1 MSNLNEIKLDYHSAI
16 VPVAIPRYL
25 QNMHNG
31 IRVETIVALYGG
43 LKQFS
48 PLQSPNRNL
57 EIESTAT
64 MKKYEFW
71 NPRLFELPYY
81 LYLGWRCLIS
91 GVSIRNLAK
100 ANYALDHGE
109 IGLGSKLESQLAFD
123 QQFFLPS
130 ELLLDKDSVEQKKCF
145 IFDFIETH
153 DYPVVL
159 KSNVGS
165 VGKGIVKLS
174 SVADVEK
181 HTPRLL
187 GDYILQK
194 FTSLPYECGVFYV
207 RSNGVPRITGINRK
221 HFPTVIG
228 NGCDDLLKLAQNH
241 QRYTHHWNAF
251 LQDFDTTEVLATGR
265 EQRLSF
271 IGSHTL
277 GCKFTDDS
285 HLLTKELEQAI
296 FKVFESQPG
305 FNFGRVDVKCA
316 DEAAF
321 QSGKLVVIEVNGV
334 ASLPTH
340 MFDPKFS
347 IWDAYKIFFEHG
359 KYLVQI
365 ARQQRDKP
373 MTLLS
378 YSEVIRQVKANQQ
391 MLNQVHQRLMGK
403 EQ

>member
-1 MSNLNEIKLDYHSAI
+1 
-16 VPVAIPRYL
+16 
-25 QNMHNG
+25 
-31 IRVETIVALYGG
+31 
-43 LKQFS
+43 
-48 PLQSPNRNL
+48 
-57 EIESTAT
+57 

-109 IGLGSKLESQLAFD
+109 IGLGSKLESQLVFD

-130 ELLLDKDSVEQKKCF
+130 ALLLNEDSVEQKKRF
-145 IFDFIETH
+145 IFEFIETH
-153 DYPVVL
+153 GYPVVL

-174 SVADVEK
+174 SEADVEK

-194 FTSLPYECGVFYV
+194 FTPLPYECGVFYI
-207 RSNGVPRITGINRK
+207 RLNGVPRITGINRK

-228 NGCDDLLKLAQNH
+228 NGSDDLLTLAQSH
-241 QRYTHHWNAF
+241 HRYTHHWNSF
-251 LQDFDTTEVLATGR
+251 LQDIDTTQVLAAGQER
-265 EQRLSF
+265 RLSF

-285 HLLTKELEQAI
+285 HLLTKELEQAV

-321 QSGKLVVIEVNGV
+321 QSGTFVVIEVNGV

-340 MFDPKFS
+340 MFDPKLS
-347 IWDAYKIFFEHG
+347 VWKAYKIFFEHG

-365 ARQQRDKP
+365 ARQQRNKP
-373 MTLLS
+373 MRLLS
-378 YSEVIRQVKANQQ
+378 YVEVIRQVKANQQ

-403 EQ
+403 QQ